1 MAATLGDPVRQ
12 ALESVLDTVRGRV
25 DGAVAS
31 YIPELA
37 KVDPEQLGAALVS
50 AHGVV
55 HEAGDV
61 EAEFTIQSVSK
72 PFVFALAVD
81 ALGLDQVCRHVDF
94 EPSGEPFN
102 AISLDEGSG
111 RPRNPMINAG
121 AIVMT
126 SLMAGDSADEKF
138 AVVHSGLERFA
149 GRDLQ
154 VDEETFA
161 SESSTGD
168 RNRALAY
175 LTRSAGTLGSG
186 VDVATTAYFRQCS
199 VSVNVRD
206 LAVMAATLATGG
218 VNPMTGGR
226 VISEDAA
233 RWTTSVMTSCG
244 MYDESGDWMVRI
256 GVPAK
261 SGVGGGIVAVRPGQ
275 FGIGTFS
282 PRLDERGNS
291 VRGVAALELLSQRFG
306 LHMLQ
311 HHGPPLSP
319 IASLS
324 RVDSVGSSAGPDG
337 AEGDAIAVLRGEIHF
352 SEAEEILTRL
362 APLMSDHGS
371 LVLDFSAVTRVPST
385 TASIFRSLPEAAG
398 RLEDGRTRIELRDP
412 DGVLSG

>member
-1 MAATLGDPVRQ
+1 MAAALGDPVRH
-12 ALESVLDTVRGRV
+12 ALESVLDAVRDRT
-25 DGAVAS
+25 DGEVAS

-37 KVDPEQLGAALVS
+37 KVEPEQLGAALAS
-50 AHGVV
+50 THGVV

-81 ALGLDQVCRHVDF
+81 ALGLHEVRKHVDL

-102 AISLDEGSG
+102 AISLDEASG

-126 SLMAGDSADEKF
+126 SLMRGDTAEEKF
-138 AVVHSGLERFA
+138 AVVRAGLDRFA

-154 VDEETFA
+154 VDEEVFS
-161 SESSTGD
+161 SEASTGD

-175 LTRSAGTLGSG
+175 LTRSAGTLGST
-186 VDVATTAYFRQCS
+186 VEVATTAYFRQCS
-199 VSVNVRD
+199 LTVNARD
-206 LAVMAATLATGG
+206 LAIMAATLATGG
-218 VNPMTGGR
+218 VNPVTDER

-233 RWTTSVMTSCG
+233 RWTTAVMTSCG
-244 MYDESGDWMVRI
+244 MYDESGDWMVRV
-256 GVPAK
+256 GLPAK
-261 SGVGGGIVAVRPGQ
+261 SGVGGGIAAVQPGQ

-282 PRLDERGNS
+282 PRLDARGNS
-291 VRGVAALELLSQRFG
+291 VRGVATLEQLSQRHG

-311 HHGPPLSP
+311 HHGAPLSP

-324 RVDSVGSSAGPDG
+324 REG
-337 AEGDAIAVLRGEIHF
+337 ASGGGGDTVAMLRGEILF

-362 APLMSDHGS
+362 APLVGDHGC
-371 LVLDFSAVTRVPST
+371 LVLDFTAVTRVAAGSRK
-385 TASIFRSLPEAAG
+385 IFSALPESMG
-398 RLEDGRTRIELRDP
+398 RLDDGRPRVEVRDP
-412 DGVLSG
+412 DGVLAAPPVG